1 LASEANL
8 AVVLADDHPLVLTGL
23 RLLLE
28 QQGGFEVMSACSNGA
43 AALDDLRRLEPDLA
57 VLDISMPQLNG
68 LSVLEAVEADGLRT
82 RVILLTATATDAQVL
97 RAVELGCWGI
107 ILKDAAS
114 ASLVSCLRTVASGKR
129 WLPED
134 FISVAIRREAERKT
148 ALSRFDLLTSRE
160 LEICHLVAD
169 GHSNKQIARITNIS
183 PGTVKIHLH
192 NSYQK
197 LGVRSRTALVT
208 TLMPLRS

>member
-1 LASEANL
+1 MASEANL

-107 ILKDAAS
+107 VLKDRTS
-114 ASLVSCLRTVASGKR
+114 TSLINCLRMVASGER
-129 WLPED
+129 CFPEEL
-134 FISVAIRREAERKT
+134 ISVAFEREAERK
-148 ALSRFDLLTSRE
+148 RFLGRLNLLTSRE

-169 GHSNKQIARITNIS
+169 GHSNKQIAILTNIS

-192 NSYQK
+192 NAYQK
-197 LGVRSRTALVT
+197 LGVRNRTALAT
-208 TLMPLRS
+208 TMMPLRS